1 MVHWGENPKTL
12 LQGEIGAWVNEGSRG
27 DGKSP

>member
-1 MVHWGENPKTL
+1 MVHRGENPKTL
-12 LQGEIGAWVNEGSRG
+12 LQEEIDVWVNEGSRG